1 MATVVIEEAWTSKL
15 QYPEHSDWQGVTIH
29 RIWRPKWKQNSSRGR
44 ILNAVWMIVSWS
56 LCALRRENRPDVIVL
71 GTDPI
76 LSVLIAP
83 VWRFLSPRT
92 KIVHWC
98 FDLYPEAAYADGILV
113 HGGVISRVLNFLLKR
128 SYQTCD
134 LIVDIGPLHA

>member
-1 MATVVIEEAWTSKL
+1 MIGK
-15 QYPEHSDWQGVTIH
+15 DVTIH

-83 VWRFLSPRT
+83 VWRFLSPAN
-92 KIVHWC
+92 KNC
-98 FDLYPEAAYADGILV
+98 ALV
-113 HGGVISRVLNFLLKR
+113 LRSVSGSGV
-128 SYQTCD
+128 C
-134 LIVDIGPLHA
+134 